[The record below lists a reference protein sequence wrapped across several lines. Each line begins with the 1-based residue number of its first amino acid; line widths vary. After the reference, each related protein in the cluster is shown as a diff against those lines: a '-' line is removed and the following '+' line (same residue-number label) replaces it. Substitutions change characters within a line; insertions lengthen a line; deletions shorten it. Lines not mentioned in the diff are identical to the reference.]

1 MKKDNA
7 LTKFMRKYGNVIV
20 IIVLII
26 GFALINPAFLTV
38 YNFTNIMI

>member
-26 GFALINPAFLTV
+26 GFIKLDLLISLVLVA
-38 YNFTNIMI
+38 